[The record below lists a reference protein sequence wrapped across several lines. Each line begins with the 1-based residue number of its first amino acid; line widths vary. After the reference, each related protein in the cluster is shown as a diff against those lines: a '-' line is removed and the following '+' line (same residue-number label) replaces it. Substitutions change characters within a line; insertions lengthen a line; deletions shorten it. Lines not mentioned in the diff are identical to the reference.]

1 MIMKHRIM
9 AVAFLNAIINT
20 NKLRYYSVF
29 VVGSVVFLNAFVT
42 SQVYAS
48 STGMPWES
56 PLNQLLD
63 SLTGPVSRV
72 IGAVSIVGL
81 GIGIAFSDGGSM
93 MQKALWVVMG
103 LAIAFNALS
112 WGLGF
117 MGFGGGLLV

>member
-1 MIMKHRIM
+1 MKKNGIG
-9 AVAFLNAIINT
+9 AIPVKHIKIA
-20 NKLRYYSVF
+20 NKYNIYYVF
-29 VVGSVVFLNAFVT
+29 ILFSALLISTLTA
-42 SQVYAS
+42 SQAYAS
-48 STGMPWES
+48 SAGMPWEA
-56 PLNQLLD
+56 PLNSLLD

-93 MQKALWVVMG
+93 MQKSLWVVMG